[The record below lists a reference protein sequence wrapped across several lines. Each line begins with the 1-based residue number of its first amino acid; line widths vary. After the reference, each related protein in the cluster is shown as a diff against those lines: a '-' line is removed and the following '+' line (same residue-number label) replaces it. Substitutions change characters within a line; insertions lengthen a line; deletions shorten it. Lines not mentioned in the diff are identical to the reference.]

1 MKNQE
6 LQTLPAT
13 QPKKGFMAR
22 TLEKVNNKTTA
33 MFVAGTV
40 ALGASNSAFALD
52 ATEIVSEIDG
62 LEDPLTKIG
71 VATIGIVLIGFGIAK
86 AKGMI
91 K

>member
-6 LQTLPAT
+6 LQTLPQEQA
-13 QPKKGFMAR
+13 KKGFVAR
-22 TLEKVNNKTTA
+22 TLEKVNMKATA
-33 MFVAGTV
+33 IAVTGVV

-52 ATEIVSEIDG
+52 ATEIVNEIKG
-62 LEDPLTKIG
+62 LNDPLTAIG
-71 VATIGIVLIGFGIAK
+71 VATIGVTLIAFGIAK

>member
-13 QPKKGFMAR
+13 QKDKGFLAR
-22 TLEKVNNKTTA
+22 TLEKVNTKTTA
-33 MFVAGTV
+33 MAVTGIM

-52 ATEIVSEIDG
+52 ASAIVSEIND
-62 LEDPLTKIG
+62 LKTPLTSIG
-71 VATIGIVLIGFGIAK
+71 VATIGVVLIAFGIAK